1 MKYKVVIFDLDG
13 TLLNTLEDLKNAV
26 NYALIANE
34 FPKRSLE
41 EIKNFIGNGT
51 KVLINRALPY
61 PVDELTYAQVYQ
73 DFVTYYLAH
82 LNDHTTP
89 YDDILLLL
97 KNLKDKQYQT
107 AIISNK
113 NNDATKDMKEKYF
126 GSLIDIALGTRDFSK
141 TKPNPES
148 TLEIIEALH
157 ANKND
162 CVFVGDSDVDILTA
176 KNAGIDYI
184 SVSWGFKSKEFLIEH
199 GAQIVIDSPLEL
211 LKHI

>member
-157 ANKND
+157 ANKKD